1 MVTRSHL
8 LSFVVTRDHL
18 LSIVHGHLC
27 SPVRTFGPYLMN
39 HKMFTPKNFQQATSK
54 LPFAST
60 SKRVFLEGRT
70 GPMARFT
77 NGKNRGSKYKNF
89 VFPNHDIEQVRYS
102 LMTCSYARNSVWRKQ
117 NRAWKSQ
124 GFLLQ
129 IAYLSHFP
137 QTTLTIRK
145 TCVSKSRRIER

>member
-1 MVTRSHL
+1 MVTLVICCHSSSLVIICCQSCMVTRENVWALSHE
-8 LSFVVTRDHL
+8 SQN
-18 LSIVHGHLC
+18 VH
-27 SPVRTFGPYLMN
+27 
-39 HKMFTPKNFQQATSK
+39 PKKLASK
-54 LPFAST
+54 LPFASI
-60 SKRVFLEGRT
+60 SKGVFLEGRT
-70 GPMARFT
+70 GSMARFT

-89 VFPNHDIEQVRYS
+89 VFPNHDIKQVRYS

-137 QTTLTIRK
+137 QMTLTIRK
-145 TCVSKSRRIER
+145 TCVSKSRRIEW